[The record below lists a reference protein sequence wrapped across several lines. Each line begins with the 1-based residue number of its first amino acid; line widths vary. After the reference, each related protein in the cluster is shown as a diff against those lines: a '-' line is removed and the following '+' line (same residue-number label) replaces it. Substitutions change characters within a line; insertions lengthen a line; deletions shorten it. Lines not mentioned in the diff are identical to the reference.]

1 VNRTLIFDTVLL
13 ILLGL
18 LERFLSIFRAK
29 AHSVA
34 DRFEDPNEMLNY
46 SFEKQH
52 ELINKLRRD
61 ITTVVTSKKRLEIQK
76 AKLSTNIST
85 LEQQARRSL
94 ESNREDLARLA
105 LERKNLLLTQ
115 IKELERQ
122 IGDIEK
128 EQNKLEDAE
137 RRLSSKIEE
146 FKTRKEM
153 IKAQYSAAEA
163 QVKIKENMTGISE
176 EMNDLGMVLNRVEE
190 KTENMKAKAQALDEM
205 IDSGTLTDI
214 TTSFPAGNADIE
226 KELDKVSIDRSVE
239 EELTK
244 LKTEV
249 GKT

>member
-1 VNRTLIFDTVLL
+1 
-13 ILLGL
+13 
-18 LERFLSIFRAK
+18 
-29 AHSVA
+29 
-34 DRFEDPNEMLNY
+34 M
-46 SFEKQH
+46 
-52 ELINKLRRD
+52 
-61 ITTVVTSKKRLEIQK
+61 
-76 AKLSTNIST
+76 
-85 LEQQARRSL
+85 
-94 ESNREDLARLA
+94 
-105 LERKNLLLTQ
+105 LLTQ

-128 EQNKLEDAE
+128 EQSKLEDAE

-153 IKAQYSAAEA
+153 IKAQYS
-163 QVKIKENMTGISE
+163 ENMTGISE

-214 TTSFPAGNADIE
+214 TTSYPVGENLDIE

>member
-1 VNRTLIFDTVLL
+1 
-13 ILLGL
+13 
-18 LERFLSIFRAK
+18 
-29 AHSVA
+29 
-34 DRFEDPNEMLNY
+34 
-46 SFEKQH
+46 
-52 ELINKLRRD
+52 
-61 ITTVVTSKKRLEIQK
+61 
-76 AKLSTNIST
+76 
-85 LEQQARRSL
+85 
-94 ESNREDLARLA
+94 
-105 LERKNLLLTQ
+105 LLLTQ

-122 IGDIEK
+122 ISDIEK

-214 TTSFPAGNADIE
+214 TTSYPSGGNLDIE
-226 KELDKVSIDRSVE
+226 KELDKASIDRSVE

-244 LKTEV
+244 LKNEV

>member
-1 VNRTLIFDTVLL
+1 M
-13 ILLGL
+13 GL

-52 ELINKLRRD
+52 ELINKLRQD

-153 IKAQYSAAEA
+153 IKAQYSAAE
-163 QVKIKENMTGISE
+163 

-214 TTSFPAGNADIE
+214 TTSYPVGENLDIE

>member
-1 VNRTLIFDTVLL
+1 
-13 ILLGL
+13 LGL
-18 LERFLSIFRAK
+18 INRFHSIFKAK

-61 ITTVVTSKKRLEIQK
+61 ITQVVTSKKRLEMQK
-76 AKLSTNIST
+76 AKLSTNIDT

-94 ESNREDLARLA
+94 ESNREDLARVA
-105 LERKNLLLTQ
+105 LERKNMLITQ

-128 EQNKLEDAE
+128 EQIKLENAE
-137 RRLSSKIEE
+137 RRLSTKIEE

-163 QVKIKENMTGISE
+163 QVKIKENVTGISE

-190 KTENMKAKAQALDEM
+190 KTENMKAKASALDEM
-205 IDSGTLTDI
+205 MDSGVLTDV
-214 TTSFPAGNADIE
+214 TQSYSSGSTDIDQ
-226 KELDKVSIDRSVE
+226 ELDKVSLDSSVD

-244 LKTEV
+244 LKTQI

>member
-1 VNRTLIFDTVLL
+1 
-13 ILLGL
+13 
-18 LERFLSIFRAK
+18 
-29 AHSVA
+29 
-34 DRFEDPNEMLNY
+34 
-46 SFEKQH
+46 
-52 ELINKLRRD
+52 
-61 ITTVVTSKKRLEIQK
+61 
-76 AKLSTNIST
+76 
-85 LEQQARRSL
+85 
-94 ESNREDLARLA
+94 
-105 LERKNLLLTQ
+105 LLLSQ

-128 EQNKLEDAE
+128 EQHKLEDAE
-137 RRLSSKIEE
+137 RRLTSKIEE

-153 IKAQYSAAEA
+153 IKAEYSAAEA

-214 TTSFPAGNADIE
+214 TISYPSGNADIE
-226 KELDKVSIDRSVE
+226 KELDKVSIERSVE

-244 LKTEV
+244 LKTEI